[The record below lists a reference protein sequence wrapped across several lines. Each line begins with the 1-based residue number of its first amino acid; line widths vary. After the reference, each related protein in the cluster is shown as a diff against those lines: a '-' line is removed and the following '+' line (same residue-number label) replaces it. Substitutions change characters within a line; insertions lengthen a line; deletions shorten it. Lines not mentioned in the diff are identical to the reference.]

1 MSFQLPDWL
10 RYDIQKKLERLQS
23 WWKDLAL
30 RRWANDNPKLVLA
43 MASASVLLL
52 LVSVIWLAWPEE
64 PPPVVEYEKEWFY
77 DLNTGVLFSAEKDQT
92 PPIEAPSG
100 PLPDGTPAGVR
111 AYVLAYVNEPN
122 EAERFIAFLETTD
135 PRTRNDTPDTTGR
148 PVSGAK
154 QWGRGKLLRRLK
166 DKRWVPANSFYG
178 QAILKESFTPNENG
192 ETPYYYPPK

>member
-30 RRWANDNPKLVLA
+30 RRWANDNPKLVMA
-43 MASASVLLL
+43 MASVSVLLL

-77 DLNTGVLFSAEKDQT
+77 DLNTGVLFSAQKDQT

-122 EAERFIAFLETTD
+122 EAERFIAFLEIAD
-135 PRTRNDTPDTTGR
+135 PQAPNDVPDRPLTPAQR
-148 PVSGAK
+148 
-154 QWGRGKLLRRLK
+154 WGRGKLLRRLDDEK
-166 DKRWVPANSFYG
+166 WVPGDSPQG
-178 QAILKESFTPNENG
+178 QAIFSNTFTPNENG
-192 ETPYYYPPK
+192 QRPRYYQPQ